1 MAQVNIRIDDD
12 VKNKADKLFGELGLN
27 MSTAVNIFLKQSLR
41 QGGIP
46 FEITARTDAFYSK
59 TNIER
64 LTKSIKNA
72 EDGNLDPHELIE
84 D

>member
-12 VKNKADKLFGELGLN
+12 VKTKADKLFGELGLN

-59 TNIER
+59 TNMDR
-64 LTKSIKNA
+64 LNKSIMNA
-72 EDGNLDPHELIE
+72 ELGKLESHELIG

>member
-59 TNIER
+59 TNMER

-72 EDGNLDPHELIE
+72 EDGNLDSHELIE

>member
-59 TNIER
+59 TNMEC

-72 EDGNLDPHELIE
+72 EDGNLDSHELIE
-84 D
+84 N